1 MTKTKIIALAA
12 ALLCLCIA
20 FCYFTF
26 FDVKT
31 PLGGFFRFFRFNAKW
46 GTHRGY
52 IWLKSFEIFKSFG
65 FKNILFGC
73 GPDTFYSAF
82 APYFSE
88 LQRLFGDASA
98 NCAHNELLNYLITT
112 GIFGLSAYLALISSA
127 VLRGVKRAEKS
138 PEVLIFTLP
147 IICCFCQSLVNIA
160 TPITTPLLFI
170 FIALAE
176 NSARKT

>member
-1 MTKTKIIALAA
+1 MSRKSKNYNGKSGGAGFLITLGAI
-12 ALLCLCIA
+12 LLLSNGGPA
-20 FCYFTF
+20 T
-26 FDVKT
+26 DPVKKAMGVEWT
-31 PLGGFFRFFRFNAKW
+31 EDFFR
-46 GTHRGY
+46 TV
-52 IWLKSFEIFKSFG
+52 
-65 FKNILFGC
+65 LFGC
-73 GPDTFYSAF
+73 GPDTFYSAV